1 MNIIPARY
9 TEVLYNY
16 MHNDEAKAKILQAMS
31 TYPLYERK
39 SQEEHIPSYIPTRD
53 ELNNAILNYYMYR
66 EIGFETFGRFLH
78 ELKTTMEE
86 IMPYYNQMYFSTD
99 QDYDLLYN
107 VDYTRE
113 LTRQR
118 EDKNKDITEASQTSE
133 GTTNTSSESN
143 SEGSES
149 GSVSSNNKNVISK
162 TPQGSLTITAQN
174 IENVPYA
181 DEVTWHKDS
190 SSESTSSSTDTTTSG
205 ETTSSNSM
213 TGNTETNGTR
223 NENES
228 TLERVKGNYGQMSY
242 QSLLEKYRDLIINV
256 TQMII
261 NDPRVAELFML
272 VY

>member
-39 SQEEHIPSYIPTRD
+39 SQEEHIPSYIPTRN

-107 VDYTRE
+107 ADYTRE

-133 GTTNTSSESN
+133 GTTNTSSEST
-143 SEGSES
+143 SEGSTS
-149 GSVSSNNKNVISK
+149 ATVNTNNKNVESA
-162 TPQGSLTITAQN
+162 TPQGQISITAQN
-174 IENVPYA
+174 IDSVSYA
-181 DEVTWHKDS
+181 DNVKWNKDS
-190 SSESTSSSTDTTTSG
+190 SSESGSNSAETTSSG
-205 ETTSSNSM
+205 ETTQSN
-213 TGNTETNGTR
+213 TINGNTEINGTR

-242 QSLLEKYRDLIINV
+242 QSLLEKYRELIINV

-261 NDPRVAELFML
+261 NDPRIAELFML

>member
-16 MHNDEAKAKILQAMS
+16 LQNDEAKAKIMESMS
-31 TYPLYERK
+31 TYPMYQRK
-39 SQEEHIPSYIPTRD
+39 SEQEHIPSYIPTRE

-86 IMPYYNQMYFSTD
+86 IMPYYNQLYFSTD

-113 LTRQR
+113 ITRER
-118 EDKNKDITEASQTSE
+118 EDTNKDTSEATQTSE
-133 GTTNTSSESN
+133 TNSNATDETTTTAHVDNY
-143 SEGSES
+143 
-149 GSVSSNNKNVISK
+149 NKNVNSK
-162 TPQGSLTITAQN
+162 TPQGQLTITAKN
-174 IENVPYA
+174 INNVDYA
-181 DEVTWHKDS
+181 DEVSWNHDDN
-190 SSESTSSSTDTTTSG
+190 TDTATSNGENETHTTGS
-205 ETTSSNSM
+205 TTGTS
-213 TGNTETNGTR
+213 ETNGTR

-228 TLERVKGNYGQMSY
+228 TFERVKGNYGQISY
-242 QSLLEKYRDLIINV
+242 QSLLKAYRELITNV
-256 TQMII
+256 TQQII

>member
-16 MHNDEAKAKILQAMS
+16 MQNDEAKAKIMEAMS
-31 TYPLYERK
+31 TYPMYQRK
-39 SQEEHIPSYIPTRD
+39 STEEHIPCYIPTR
-53 ELNNAILNYYMYR
+53 EQLNNAILNYYMYR

-86 IMPYYNQMYFSTD
+86 IMPYYNQLYFSTD

-113 LTRQR
+113 ITRER
-118 EDKNKDITEASQTSE
+118 EDTNKDTSEASQT
-133 GTTNTSSESN
+133 TESN
-143 SEGSES
+143 STNSTEGSTS
-149 GSVSSNNKNVISK
+149 ATVNSNNKNVNSK
-162 TPQGSLTITAQN
+162 TPQGELSITAQN
-174 IENVPYA
+174 IDNIPYA
-181 DEVTWHKDS
+181 DNVGWNKDI
-190 SSESTSSSTDTTTSG
+190 SSESGTNESESSTNSTGSTTGTS
-205 ETTSSNSM
+205 
-213 TGNTETNGTR
+213 ETNGTR

-242 QSLLEKYRDLIINV
+242 QTLLQQYRDLITNV

-261 NDPRVAELFML
+261 NDPRVVELFML

>member
-9 TEVLYNY
+9 TEVLVNLLN
-16 MHNDEAKAKILQAMS
+16 NDEAKAKIMEAMS
-31 TYPLYERK
+31 TYPMYQRK
-39 SQEEHIPSYIPTRD
+39 STEEHIPCYIPTRE

-86 IMPYYNQMYFSTD
+86 IMPYYCQLYFSTD

-113 LTRQR
+113 ITRER
-118 EDKNKDITEASQTSE
+118 EDTNKDTSEASQSSE
-133 GTTNTSSESN
+133 TDTTNN
-143 SEGSES
+143 SEGSTS
-149 GSVSSNNKNVISK
+149 ATVNSNNKNVNSK
-162 TPQGSLTITAQN
+162 TPQGELSITAAN
-174 IENVPYA
+174 IDSVSYA
-181 DEVTWHKDS
+181 DNVSWNKDS
-190 SSESTSSSTDTTTSG
+190 SSESGTSETESTSNTKGSATGTT
-205 ETTSSNSM
+205 ESN
-213 TGNTETNGTR
+213 GQR

-228 TLERVKGNYGQMSY
+228 TFERVKGNYGQMSY
-242 QSLLEKYRDLIINV
+242 QSLLKAYRELITNV
-256 TQMII
+256 TQQII

>member
-16 MHNDEAKAKILQAMS
+16 MQNDEAKAKIMEAMS
-31 TYPLYERK
+31 TYPMYQRK
-39 SQEEHIPSYIPTRD
+39 STQEHIPCYIPTRE

-66 EIGFETFGRFLH
+66 EIGSETFGRFLH

-86 IMPYYNQMYFSTD
+86 IMPYYNQLYFSTD

-113 LTRQR
+113 ISR
-118 EDKNKDITEASQTSE
+118 ERKDTNKDTSEATQTSKNE
-133 GTTNTSSESN
+133 TTSNT
-143 SEGSES
+143 EGSTS
-149 GSVSSNNKNVISK
+149 ATVNSNNKNVNSK
-162 TPQGSLTITAQN
+162 TPQGQLSITAQN
-174 IENVPYA
+174 IDNISYA
-181 DEVTWHKDS
+181 DNVGWNKDIS
-190 SSESTSSSTDTTTSG
+190 NESGTNESESTTNTTGSTTGTS
-205 ETTSSNSM
+205 
-213 TGNTETNGTR
+213 ETNGTR

-242 QSLLEKYRDLIINV
+242 QTLLKQYRELITNV